1 MSDIYGNRYP
11 VVDNEK
17 DLYEEVKRIRA
28 VGMVLCT
35 ADYAYIPG
43 SGEEHMEQL
52 LKMAAKRSKSKDFM
66 KEGHWQPIFT
76 VIRGTYDVY
85 KDEEEEDYLK
95 AEKRIVNNYIMSQK
109 HLKAVVK
116 KALIDYYNISVIIEM
131 EVIRPGGVP
140 DGSEIY
146 GAVTLRRV

>member
-1 MSDIYGNRYP
+1 
-11 VVDNEK
+11 
-17 DLYEEVKRIRA
+17 
-28 VGMVLCT
+28 MVLCT

-43 SGEEHMEQL
+43 GGEERMKQL

-66 KEGHWQPIFT
+66 KEGYWQPIFT
-76 VIRGTYDVY
+76 VVKGTYDVY
-85 KDEEEEDYLK
+85 KAEEDEDYEK
-95 AEKRIVNNYIMSQK
+95 AEERVVDSYIMSQK
-109 HLKAVVK
+109 RLKAVVK
-116 KALIDYYNISVIIEM
+116 KALKDNYNISVIIEM